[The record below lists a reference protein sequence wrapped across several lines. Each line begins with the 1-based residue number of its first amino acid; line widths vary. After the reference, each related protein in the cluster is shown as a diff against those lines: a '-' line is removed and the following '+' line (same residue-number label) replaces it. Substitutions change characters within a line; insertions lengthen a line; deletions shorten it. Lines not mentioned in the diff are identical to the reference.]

1 MSAHRVPPLVRW
13 LAASA
18 ALALAYATAGVL
30 SNELTLPTG
39 FASPMFAPA
48 GIAAAVVLFH
58 GWRMLPAVFVGCLL
72 FLDWVGAEAV
82 YGAGAIVAPAA
93 MAAGATL
100 QAWFAAWLVRRYGR
114 FPSAPGSDRPALRRI
129 LLAGPAGSVI
139 SPTTGVLTL
148 YLVGAIGA
156 NDLAFNWLTWWIG
169 DTFGSALV
177 GPVLAVI
184 LSRRSS
190 DRIRPIANFVL
201 PMVVAIVML
210 GLAIAEIGR
219 RDRLQLQA
227 AFDREVLFTANSVF
241 ERFDSVLLGLEAL
254 NGLFSASEQVTRQEF
269 ARFADPWIFAV
280 PTIQAIGWSQR
291 VREGGI
297 EAHERAMRDEE
308 EPDYRV
314 FDRLPDGSVVPPA
327 PAGEY
332 FAITYV
338 SPARSNASV
347 LGLNQLASEVTREA
361 ILRAR
366 RTGTAQA
373 SAPFHLVQL
382 APNDLGVVVYR
393 ALADPKAAPATP
405 AAEATLG
412 TVFVSLRLRDTFERL
427 PVAASGLIELCLLD
441 VSTQGLAQRLAG
453 APDCALRPV
462 AGPLSR
468 IIDRS
473 FAGRHWQLRIAA
485 NPAYIVSARD
495 WGSWTLSVLG
505 LLGVTMLG
513 VFLLMQF
520 DRQRRFQQEVETR
533 TRELA
538 REIREREAAESANRD
553 KGEFL
558 SRMSHELRTPLNSVL
573 GFAQLLAAD
582 PSAPLS
588 GPQLERVRLI
598 EKAGWHLRD
607 MIDEVLDLAR
617 IEAGAMKLEIAPVD
631 VGHLLDECRSLIA
644 AEATQ
649 RRIVIEPVMLSPGAR
664 TPAIV
669 LADSTRLRQI
679 LLNLLGNAVKYNRDG
694 GSVSLRIARQ
704 EDGSGNGEVAVSV
717 VDTGPGL
724 SADELARLFVP
735 FDRLGREKT
744 SPGTGIGLVI
754 SRQLAESMGGRLE
767 VHSEPQRGSTFT
779 LVMPA
784 APARAAAQASVN
796 PSTGQTAA
804 KNGAK
809 QAHRIL
815 CIEDNP
821 INAALFRDALASRE
835 AYSLETCATAAE
847 GLAALRA
854 RPAELLVLD
863 LNLPDRHGLELL
875 AELKADPA
883 LARIPVLVVSAD
895 ATGATREQ
903 ALAAGAGSFLTK
915 PLDLADFARCIEAM
929 IAGRTGGT

>member
-1 MSAHRVPPLVRW
+1 VRW
-13 LAASA
+13 LIASA
-18 ALALAYATAGVL
+18 ALALAYAIAGVL

-48 GIAAAVVLFH
+48 GIAAATVLFH
-58 GWRMLPAVFVGCLL
+58 GRRMLPAVFVGCLL
-72 FLDWVGAEAV
+72 FLDWVGAEAA
-82 YGAGAIVAPAA
+82 YGAGAILAPAA

-100 QAWFAAWLVRRYGR
+100 QAWFATWLIRRYGR
-114 FPSAPGSDRPALRRI
+114 FPSTPGSDRPALRRI
-129 LLAGPAGSVI
+129 LLAGPASSVI

-148 YLVGAIGA
+148 YAVGALGPG
-156 NDLAFNWLTWWIG
+156 DLAFNWLTWWIG
-169 DTFGSALV
+169 DTFGAALV
-177 GPVLAVI
+177 GPVLAVL

-190 DRIRPIANFVL
+190 DRIRPLASFVL
-201 PMVVAIVML
+201 PMVVAILML

-219 RDRLQLQA
+219 RDRLQLQS

-254 NGLFSASEQVTRQEF
+254 NGLFTASEQVTRQEF

-314 FDRLPDGSVVPPA
+314 FDRLPDGSVVRPA

-405 AAEATLG
+405 APDATLG

-427 PVAASGLIELCLLD
+427 PVAASGLIEMCLLD
-441 VSTQGLAQRLAG
+441 MSTQGLAQRLAG
-453 APDCALRPV
+453 APDCPARPL
-462 AGPLSR
+462 AGPLNR
-468 IIDRS
+468 VIDRS

-495 WGSWTLSVLG
+495 WGSWTLSVMG

-520 DRQRRFQQEVETR
+520 DRHRRFQEDVEAR

-538 REIREREAAESANRD
+538 REIREREAAESANRA

-582 PSAPLS
+582 HSAPLS
-588 GPQLERVRLI
+588 GTQLERVRLI

-644 AEATQ
+644 AEAAQ
-649 RRIVIEPVMLSPGAR
+649 RRIVIEPATFV
-664 TPAIV
+664 PAGSLPATV

-694 GSVSLRIARQ
+694 GSVSLRVVRLG
-704 EDGSGNGEVAVSV
+704 DGAGSDNGEVAVSV

-724 SADELARLFVP
+724 SPDEIERLFVP

-754 SRQLAESMGGRLE
+754 SRHIAESMGGRLE
-767 VHSEPQRGSTFT
+767 VRSEPQHGSTFT

-784 APARAAAQASVN
+784 APTLAAAQAAARPATDPVVARTA
-796 PSTGQTAA
+796 TGH
-804 KNGAK
+804 
-809 QAHRIL
+809 AHRIL
-815 CIEDNP
+815 CVEDNP

-835 AYSLETCATAAE
+835 AYSLEICASAAE
-847 GLAALRA
+847 GLAAMRE
-854 RPAELLVLD
+854 RPPGLLVLD
-863 LNLPDRHGLELL
+863 LNLPDRHGLEVL
-875 AELKADPA
+875 AELKADTA
-883 LARIPVLVVSAD
+883 LAAIPVLVVSAD
-895 ATGATREQ
+895 ATDGTRQ
-903 ALAAGAGSFLTK
+903 RALAAGASAFLTK
-915 PLDLADFARCIEAM
+915 PLDLAGFANCIETM
-929 IAGRTGGT
+929 IAGSAARA

>member
-1 MSAHRVPPLVRW
+1 MHRIPPLVRW

-18 ALALAYATAGVL
+18 ALALAYASAGVL

-72 FLDWVGAEAV
+72 FLDWVGAQAV
-82 YGAGAIVAPAA
+82 YGAGAIFAPAA
-93 MAAGATL
+93 MAAGATI
-100 QAWFAAWLVRRYGR
+100 QAWFAVWLVRRYGR
-114 FPSAPGSDRPALRRI
+114 FPSTPGSDRPALRRI

-177 GPVLAVI
+177 GPVLAVM

-219 RDRLQLQA
+219 RDRLQLQS

-241 ERFDSVLLGLEAL
+241 DRFDSVLLALEAL
-254 NGLFSASEQVTRQEF
+254 NGLFTASEQVTRQEF

-291 VREGGI
+291 IREGGI

-314 FDRLPDGSVVPPA
+314 FDRLPNGSVVPPA

-347 LGLNQLASEVTREA
+347 LGLNQLASEVTRET

-405 AAEATLG
+405 APDATLG
-412 TVFVSLRLRDTFERL
+412 IVFVSLRLRDTFERL

-453 APDCALRPV
+453 APDCPARPV

-468 IIDRS
+468 VIDRS

-538 REIREREAAESANRD
+538 REIREREAAESANRA

-573 GFAQLLAAD
+573 GFAQLLATD

-588 GPQLERVRLI
+588 GTQLERVRLI
-598 EKAGWHLRD
+598 EKAGWHLLD

-617 IEAGAMKLEIAPVD
+617 IEAGAMKLAIAPVD
-631 VGHLLDECRSLIA
+631 VGHLLDECRSLLA
-644 AEATQ
+644 VEATQ
-649 RRIVIEPVMLSPGAR
+649 RRIVIEPATFVPAGAL
-664 TPAIV
+664 PATV

-694 GSVSLRIARQ
+694 GSVSLKIARQ
-704 EDGSGNGEVAVSV
+704 GDGVGNGNGEVAVSV

-724 SADELARLFVP
+724 SADELERLFVP
-735 FDRLGREKT
+735 FDRLGREKN

-784 APARAAAQASVN
+784 APARIAAQASMN
-796 PSTGQTAA
+796 PSTAQAA
-804 KNGAK
+804 ARNGSEG
-809 QAHRIL
+809 AHRIL
-815 CIEDNP
+815 CIEDNS
-821 INAALFRDALASRE
+821 INAALFRDALALRE

-854 RPAELLVLD
+854 RPPDLLVLD

-883 LARIPVLVVSAD
+883 LAGIPVLVVSAD
-895 ATGATREQ
+895 ATGATRER
-903 ALAAGAGSFLTK
+903 ALAAGAGAFLTK
-915 PLDLADFARCIEAM
+915 PLDLADFAHCIEAM
-929 IAGRTGGT
+929 IAGRTGGA

>member
-1 MSAHRVPPLVRW
+1 VSAHRIPPLVRW

-219 RDRLQLQA
+219 RDRLQLQS

-241 ERFDSVLLGLEAL
+241 ERFDSVLLALEAL
-254 NGLFSASEQVTRQEF
+254 NGLFTASELVTRQEF

-280 PTIQAIGWSQR
+280 PTIQAIGWSR
-291 VREGGI
+291 RIREGEI
-297 EAHERAMRDEE
+297 AAHERAMRDEQ
-308 EPDYRV
+308 EPAYTV
-314 FDRLPDGSVVPPA
+314 FDRLPDGTVTPPA
-327 PAGEY
+327 PASEH
-332 FAITYV
+332 FVISYV
-338 SPARSNASV
+338 EPAQSNASV

-366 RTGTAQA
+366 RTGNAQA
-373 SAPFHLVQL
+373 SAPFHLVQI

-393 ALADPKAAPATP
+393 ALVDPKAAPGMS
-405 AAEATLG
+405 AADTTLG

-427 PVAASGLIELCLLD
+427 PVAASGLIELCLVD
-441 VSTQGLAQRLAG
+441 MSTQGLVQRLAG
-453 APDCALRPV
+453 APDCTLRPMV
-462 AGPLSR
+462 GPLTR
-468 IIDRS
+468 VIDRS

-485 NPAYIVSARD
+485 NPSYLASARD
-495 WGSWTLSVLG
+495 WGSWTLSVMG

-520 DRQRRFQQEVETR
+520 DRQRRFQEDVEAR

-538 REIREREAAESANRD
+538 REIREREAAESANRA

-582 PSAPLS
+582 PSTPLS
-588 GPQLERVRLI
+588 GTQLERVRLI

-617 IEAGAMKLEIAPVD
+617 IEAGALKLELAPVD
-631 VGHLLDECRSLIA
+631 LAQLLEECRSLLATEA
-644 AEATQ
+644 AQ
-649 RRIVIEPVMLSPGAR
+649 RQVVIGPPETLPAGGP
-664 TPAIV
+664 PAIV
-669 LADSTRLRQI
+669 LADPTRLRQI
-679 LLNLLGNAVKYNRDG
+679 LLNLIGNAVKYNRDG
-694 GSVSLRIARQ
+694 GSVGLRIAGR
-704 EDGSGNGEVAVSV
+704 GKGEFAVSIE
-717 VDTGPGL
+717 DTGPGL
-724 SADELARLFVP
+724 SSGEIERLFVP
-735 FDRLGREKT
+735 FDRIGREKT

-754 SRQLAESMGGRLE
+754 SRHLAESMGGRLE

-779 LVMPA
+779 LVVPA
-784 APARAAAQASVN
+784 APMQAAAQAAARSAGG
-796 PSTGQTAA
+796 PATAQRSTGR
-804 KNGAK
+804 
-809 QAHRIL
+809 AHRIL

-821 INAALFRDALASRE
+821 INAALFRDAMASRE
-835 AYSLETCATAAE
+835 AFSLETCATAAE

-854 RPAELLVLD
+854 RPPELLVLD
-863 LNLPDRHGLELL
+863 LNLPDRHGLEVL
-875 AELKADPA
+875 AELKADTA
-883 LARIPVLVVSAD
+883 LAGIPVLVVSAD
-895 ATGATREQ
+895 ATGATRER
-903 ALAAGAGSFLTK
+903 ALAAGAGAFLTK
-915 PLDLADFARCIEAM
+915 PIDLADFAHCIEAM
-929 IAGRTGGT
+929 IAGRTGGA